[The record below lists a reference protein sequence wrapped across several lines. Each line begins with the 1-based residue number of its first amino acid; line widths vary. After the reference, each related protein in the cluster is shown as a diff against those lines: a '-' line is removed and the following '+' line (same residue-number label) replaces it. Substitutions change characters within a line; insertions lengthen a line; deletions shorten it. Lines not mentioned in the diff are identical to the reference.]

1 MKDLVNLWE
10 ETIEVLENEGNS
22 WEDVIRVGT
31 EDGYI
36 DKDLFKKLAK
46 ETNYDNGYGAVEIAE
61 DLIIEGKGFRMIRGE
76 YDGSEWWDYILLE
89 NFIGNEELKDIRVLS
104 VENSNKILGNNYIGW
119 KNLKMLNE
127 NNNKNN

>member
-1 MKDLVNLWE
+1 MKDLRNLWE
-10 ETIEVLENEGNS
+10 ETIEVLENEGNT

-46 ETNYDNGYGAVEIAE
+46 ETDYDNGYGAVEIAE
-61 DLIIEGKGFRMIRGE
+61 DLIIEGKGFRMVRGE

-89 NFIGNEELKDIRVLS
+89 NFIGNEELKDIKVLS
-104 VENSNKILGNNYIGW
+104 VENSNKILGNNYVGW
-119 KNLKMLNE
+119 KSLKMLNE
-127 NNNKNN
+127 NNNNN

>member
-1 MKDLVNLWE
+1 MKDLVNLWK

-119 KNLKMLNE
+119 KSLKMLNE

>member
-1 MKDLVNLWE
+1 VKDLVNLWK

-61 DLIIEGKGFRMIRGE
+61 DLIIEGKDFRMIRGE

-89 NFIGNEELKDIRVLS
+89 NFIGNEELKDIKVLS
-104 VENSNKILGNNYIGW
+104 VENSNKILGNDYVGW
-119 KNLKMLNE
+119 KSLKLLNE
-127 NNNKNN
+127 SNNKNN